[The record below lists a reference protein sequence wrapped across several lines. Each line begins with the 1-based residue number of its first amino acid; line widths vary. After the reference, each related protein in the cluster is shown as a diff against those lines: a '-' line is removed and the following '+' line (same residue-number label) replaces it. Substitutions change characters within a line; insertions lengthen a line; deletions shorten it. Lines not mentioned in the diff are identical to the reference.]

1 MTLMKGKSEFLAIW
15 AARDVLPLL
24 GGPED
29 AHRYNKYMY
38 IILYHPNS
46 AIIGTIYTAF
56 SNFGPPIKDT
66 FKPLATNQG
75 KQKEIS
81 LLQIKI

>member
-1 MTLMKGKSEFLAIW
+1 MMHTDTINTCIYRS
-15 AARDVLPLL
+15 
-24 GGPED
+24 
-29 AHRYNKYMY
+29 
-38 IILYHPNS
+38 IIPYHPNS
-46 AIIGTIYTAF
+46 AIIGTINTAF

-81 LLQIKI
+81 LLQINI